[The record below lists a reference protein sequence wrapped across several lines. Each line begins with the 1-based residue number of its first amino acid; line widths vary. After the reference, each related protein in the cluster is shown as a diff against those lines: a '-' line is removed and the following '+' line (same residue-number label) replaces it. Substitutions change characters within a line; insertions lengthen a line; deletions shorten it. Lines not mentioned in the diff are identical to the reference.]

1 MVSMSEKRGGTRVKS
16 RSNSDLE
23 KPEGEGSKERE
34 SPGERPGGSQDTGAL
49 EGASPGRW
57 NVTLKSR

>member
-23 KPEGEGSKERE
+23 KPEGEGTKERE
-34 SPGERPGGSQDTGAL
+34 SPRERAGGSHGTGAL

-57 NVTLKSR
+57 NVVQRSR